1 MVISSSIRTKSTK
14 NMPFKIV
21 HPGGH
26 IELHDKPV
34 LAAEVMLCNPRCIVA
49 YPHVF
54 QQPWAIAGHH
64 ATAWSERK
72 SIKYSQS
79 PINDV
84 QASKTPRNDERG
96 CRIPSTCW
104 FFINKN
110 MKSPSPCLHREDERA
125 NTTGTNIKSKANSTV
140 ETKTS
145 SSSWCSGTKGLARKR
160 NKEMTTGSPNR
171 FASLDRWQ
179 PNLDSVVEEYEN
191 S

>member
-1 MVISSSIRTKSTK
+1 MHSRLSTCVPAALGYRRTPCYCLVRSTIYVIPINTIRK
-14 NMPFKIV
+14 
-21 HPGGH
+21 
-26 IELHDKPV
+26 L
-34 LAAEVMLCNPRCIVA
+34 
-49 YPHVF
+49 
-54 QQPWAIAGHH
+54 Q
-64 ATAWSERK
+64 RK

-179 PNLDSVVEEYEN
+179 PNLDSIVEEYEN

>member
-1 MVISSSIRTKSTK
+1 MMSKPARPLEMMKGAVAS
-14 NMPFKIV
+14 
-21 HPGGH
+21 HP
-26 IELHDKPV
+26 
-34 LAAEVMLCNPRCIVA
+34 LA
-49 YPHVF
+49 
-54 QQPWAIAGHH
+54 G
-64 ATAWSERK
+64 
-72 SIKYSQS
+72 
-79 PINDV
+79 
-84 QASKTPRNDERG
+84 
-96 CRIPSTCW
+96 

-160 NKEMTTGSPNR
+160 NKEMTTGSPYR

-179 PNLDSVVEEYEN
+179 PNLDSIVEEYEN